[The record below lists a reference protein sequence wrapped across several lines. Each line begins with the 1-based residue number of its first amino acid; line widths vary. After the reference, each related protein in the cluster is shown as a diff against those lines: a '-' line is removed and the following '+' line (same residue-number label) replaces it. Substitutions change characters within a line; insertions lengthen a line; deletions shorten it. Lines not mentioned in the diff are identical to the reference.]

1 MQTPSSDRSAK
12 SGHVPS
18 VPTIEMS
25 AGSRV
30 KWQAMLTTRKIG
42 TAKKLLA
49 RVPELGGE
57 PTARRAFN
65 GQKLDKD
72 TWAAIFYGLKLDR
85 ANFFT
90 DVQWFDRNLQ
100 TQWQLLWNL
109 ATDADSRF
117 GLVLA
122 APAADTDLALSL
134 EGEKFTR
141 TIAART
147 AVSIDISAGYSG
159 YLILVERDPSG
170 SLVLLCPS
178 PMMTNPLL
186 TGTSQR
192 LPQSPPSPF
201 PFFQPLSV
209 GTNQLWAGM
218 FTKLPTWPWL
228 AAATHKPLR
237 LELAQLT
244 DLLEVAS
251 KYRQETQMI
260 RSSYLVTAA

>member
-1 MQTPSSDRSAK
+1 MQTPSSDRSTQA
-12 SGHVPS
+12 SVVPV

-65 GQKLDKD
+65 GQRLDKD

-90 DVQWFDRNLQ
+90 DVQWFDRTLQ
-100 TQWQLLWNL
+100 SQWQRLWNL
-109 ATDADSRF
+109 ATDADDRF

-122 APAADTDLALSL
+122 APAVDSELDRP
-134 EGEKFTR
+134 KFAR
-141 TIAART
+141 TIVART
-147 AVSIDISAGYSG
+147 SGSIDICAGYSG

-170 SLVLLCPS
+170 GVVLLCPS
-178 PMMTNPLL
+178 PMMINPLL
-186 TGTSQR
+186 NGASQR

-244 DLLEVAS
+244 DLLEAAS
-251 KYRQETQMI
+251 KHRQETQMI

>member
-1 MQTPSSDRSAK
+1 MQTPSSDRSAQA
-12 SGHVPS
+12 SVVPV

-42 TAKKLLA
+42 TAKKLLT

-65 GQKLDKD
+65 GQRLDKD

-90 DVQWFDRNLQ
+90 DVQWFDRTLQ

-109 ATDADSRF
+109 ATDADDRF

-122 APAADTDLALSL
+122 APDVDSELDRP
-134 EGEKFTR
+134 KFAR
-141 TIAART
+141 TIVART
-147 AVSIDISAGYSG
+147 SVSIDICAGYSG

-170 SLVLLCPS
+170 GVVLLCPS

-186 TGTSQR
+186 TGASQR

-228 AAATHKPLR
+228 AAAAHKPLR

-244 DLLEVAS
+244 DLLEAAS
-251 KYRQETQMI
+251 KHRQETQMM
-260 RSSYLVTAA
+260 RSSYLVTTA

>member
-1 MQTPSSDRSAK
+1 MQTPSSDRSAQA
-12 SGHVPS
+12 SVVPVVPS
-18 VPTIEMS
+18 IEMS
-25 AGSRV
+25 AGSRA

-49 RVPELGGE
+49 RVPELRGE

-65 GQKLDKD
+65 GQRLDRD
-72 TWAAIFYGLKLDR
+72 TWAAVFYGLKLDR

-90 DVQWFDRNLQ
+90 DVQWFEQTLQ

-109 ATDADSRF
+109 ATDADDRF

-122 APAADTDLALSL
+122 ADGKLDRPQFVRS
-134 EGEKFTR
+134 
-141 TIAART
+141 IVART
-147 AVSIDISAGYSG
+147 SVSIDISTGYFG
-159 YLILVERDPSG
+159 HLILVERDPSG
-170 SLVLLCPS
+170 GVVLLCPS
-178 PMMTNPLL
+178 PMMSNSLL
-186 TGTSQR
+186 TGGSLR
-192 LPQSPPSPF
+192 LPQLPPSPF
-201 PFFQPLSV
+201 PYFQPLSI

-218 FTKLPTWPWL
+218 FAKLPTWQWL

-244 DLLEVAS
+244 DLLEAAS

>member
-1 MQTPSSDRSAK
+1 MQTPSSDRSAQA
-12 SGHVPS
+12 SVVPA

-49 RVPELGGE
+49 RVPELRGE

-65 GQKLDKD
+65 GQRLDKD
-72 TWAAIFYGLKLDR
+72 TWAAVFYGLKLDR

-90 DVQWFDRNLQ
+90 DVQWFDRTLQ
-100 TQWQLLWNL
+100 SQWQLLWNL
-109 ATDADSRF
+109 ATDAADRF

-122 APAADTDLALSL
+122 APAADSELARPQ
-134 EGEKFTR
+134 FVR

-147 AVSIDISAGYSG
+147 SVSIDISAGYSG

-170 SLVLLCPS
+170 GVVLLCPS
-178 PMMTNPLL
+178 PMMINPLL
-186 TGTSQR
+186 TGASLR

-244 DLLEVAS
+244 DLLEAAS
-251 KYRQETQMI
+251 KHRQETQMI
-260 RSSYLVTAA
+260 RSHYVVTAE

>member
-12 SGHVPS
+12 FSRNPL

-25 AGSRV
+25 AGSRA

-65 GQKLDKD
+65 GQRLDKD
-72 TWAAIFYGLKLDR
+72 TWAAVFYGLKLDR

-100 TQWQLLWNL
+100 NQWQLLWNL

-122 APAADTDLALSL
+122 APAADS
-134 EGEKFTR
+134 EVESPKFAR

-147 AVSIDISAGYSG
+147 SVSIEISAGYSG

-170 SLVLLCPS
+170 GVVLLCPS
-178 PMMTNPLL
+178 PMMSEPLL
-186 TGTSQR
+186 TGASQR

-218 FTKLPTWPWL
+218 FSTKPTWPWL
-228 AAATHKPLR
+228 AAAADKPLR

-244 DLLEVAS
+244 DLLESAS
-251 KYRQETQMI
+251 KHRQETQML
-260 RSSYLVTAA
+260 RSSYIVTAE

>member
-1 MQTPSSDRSAK
+1 MQTPSSDRSAQA
-12 SGHVPS
+12 SVAPVVPS
-18 VPTIEMS
+18 IEMS

-49 RVPELGGE
+49 RVPELKGE

-65 GQKLDKD
+65 GQRLDKD
-72 TWAAIFYGLKLDR
+72 TWAAVFYGLKLDR

-90 DVQWFDRNLQ
+90 DVQWFDRTLQ
-100 TQWQLLWNL
+100 SQWQLLWNL
-109 ATDADSRF
+109 ATDADDRF

-122 APAADTDLALSL
+122 ADSELDRSQ
-134 EGEKFTR
+134 FVR

-147 AVSIDISAGYSG
+147 SVSIDISNGYFG
-159 YLILVERDPSG
+159 NLILVERDPSG
-170 SLVLLCPS
+170 GVVLLCPS
-178 PMMTNPLL
+178 PMMNNSLL
-186 TGTSQR
+186 TGGSLR

-201 PFFQPLSV
+201 PYFQPLSV

-218 FTKLPTWPWL
+218 FAKLPTWPWL

-244 DLLEVAS
+244 DLLEAAS

>member
-1 MQTPSSDRSAK
+1 MQTPSSDRSAT
-12 SGHVPS
+12 SSRDSS
-18 VPTIEMS
+18 VPTVEMS

-65 GQKLDKD
+65 GQRLDKD

-90 DVQWFDRNLQ
+90 DVQWFDRTLQ

-109 ATDADSRF
+109 ATDADDRF

-122 APAADTDLALSL
+122 APGVDSELDRP
-134 EGEKFTR
+134 KFAR

-147 AVSIDISAGYSG
+147 SVSIDICAGYSG
-159 YLILVERDPSG
+159 YLILIERDPSG
-170 SLVLLCPS
+170 GVVLLCPS

-186 TGTSQR
+186 TGASQR

-228 AAATHKPLR
+228 AAAAHKPLR

-244 DLLEVAS
+244 DLLDAAS
-251 KYRQETQMI
+251 KHRQETQMI
-260 RSSYLVTAA
+260 RSSYLVTAT